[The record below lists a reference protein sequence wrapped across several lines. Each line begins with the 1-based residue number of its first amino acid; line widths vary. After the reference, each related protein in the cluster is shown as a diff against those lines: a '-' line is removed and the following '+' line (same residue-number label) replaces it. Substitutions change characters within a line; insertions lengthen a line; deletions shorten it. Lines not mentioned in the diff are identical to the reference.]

1 MKKKMAMLVCML
13 SLAAFGLA
21 GCGNGVNKT
30 QDDNV
35 ITDDTAN
42 QDEAGLGADD
52 ADVTDDTTANTTDDT
67 TSDVV
72 GTQGSVLDSY
82 NTVLQSAGNQDD
94 VYNYI
99 NENISGATAEE
110 ADQMVAGLIGY
121 TGMPTAVD
129 YSKLEAH
136 KSYLSDEMGQF
147 IDLMKQEQ
155 EKPSITTGEG
165 DKPSVT
171 ELLNRASAFEKLMND
186 YPEGT
191 TNQYAYQMYE
201 QIMNSAITGGY
212 DAKSK
217 TANSYLDNGTT
228 LGESYLNE
236 YNDFVGGE
244 QAGTKTAGIVSDYVG
259 MFDKDSKVNDKIT
272 AYYENFKT
280 NLKDAFTG
288 TNTTAAKQ

>member
-21 GCGNGVNKT
+21 GCGWNVGT
-30 QDDNV
+30 AQDDDV

-42 QDEAGLGADD
+42 QDEAGLGAND
-52 ADVTDDTTANTTDDT
+52 AEVTDDTADNTADNTAANGA
-67 TSDVV
+67 
-72 GTQGSVLDSY
+72 GTGGNVLDSY
-82 NTVLQSAGNQDD
+82 NTMLQGAGSQDD

-110 ADQMVAGLIGY
+110 ADQMITGLIGY
-121 TGMPTAVD
+121 TGMATAVD

-136 KSYLSDEMGQF
+136 KGYLSDEMGKF

-165 DKPSVT
+165 DKLSVT
-171 ELLNRASAFEKLMND
+171 ELLNRASGFEKLMND
-186 YPEGT
+186 YPEGA
-191 TNQYAYQMYE
+191 TNQYAYEMYE

-212 DAKSK
+212 DAKNK

-228 LGESYLNE
+228 LGESYLKE

-244 QAGTKTAGIVSDYVG
+244 QAGTKTAGIVSNYVG

-272 AYYENFKT
+272 SYYENFKT

-288 TNTTAAKQ
+288 TNTTAAQQ